1 MVNIYYSNMIHVV
14 VISSMLQ
21 FHLIIWAILSVN
33 LSVFSNVYTL
43 YQGGFPCFLTHSPCL
58 GSKVSS

>member
-43 YQGGFPCFLTHSPCL
+43 
-58 GSKVSS
+58 